1 MTQVFLSEVNR
12 YDGRVSQLEEGL
24 PSWVLEHCKNHQEPH
39 EYQSS
44 LLAWNVLLLVLE
56 KQGFDP
62 KKLEFTITAQNKPKI
77 KGVEFNISHSG
88 DIVAVALSTSEVGV
102 DIQREEE
109 KDFDHLSVHLFGEN
123 ELKQYQMSE
132 DKKKCFYEIWT
143 KKEAFHKHVGD
154 GIDMSKIKRD
164 LPYQEIFTERLQDRF
179 GFDFTLSVDCIDNE
193 RVIVSII

>member
-102 DIQREEE
+102 DIQKEEE

-123 ELKQYQMSE
+123 E
-132 DKKKCFYEIWT
+132 
-143 KKEAFHKHVGD
+143 
-154 GIDMSKIKRD
+154 
-164 LPYQEIFTERLQDRF
+164 
-179 GFDFTLSVDCIDNE
+179 
-193 RVIVSII
+193 

>member
-88 DIVAVALSTSEVGV
+88 DIVAVALSTSEVGI

-109 KDFDHLSVHLFGEN
+109 KDFVKIDYEN
-123 ELKQYQMSE
+123 I
-132 DKKKCFYEIWT
+132 KKGKYEILEDDLLT
-143 KKEAFHKHVGD
+143 TQDGTIKHD
-154 GIDMSKIKRD
+154 SLK
-164 LPYQEIFTERLQDRF
+164 
-179 GFDFTLSVDCIDNE
+179 LS
-193 RVIVSII
+193 SIIFSYLFLFFFQTCFFFF